1 MTKIKICGMKEARNT
16 AEVAS
21 LNVDFLGLIFAPSPR
36 QMSVKLAKKL
46 SKIIHDKGKLAI
58 GVFVDEDD
66 EFILNIA
73 KKVDLDGV
81 QIHKSISQ
89 NLFNRAKALN
99 LSVWQVVSV
108 GENLQIPRQ
117 IYADLVLFDTKG
129 ALKGGNGVSF
139 DWNLLSHYDKAFALA
154 GGIGIDNALQA
165 LKYKPAVLD
174 INSKVENQ
182 QGLKDVALLQ
192 ELLTKVGR

>member
-1 MTKIKICGMKEARNT
+1 MTKIKICGMKDAYNT

-21 LNVDFLGLIFAPSPR
+21 LNVDFLGLIFAVSPR
-36 QMSVKLAKKL
+36 QLGIKMAKKL
-46 SKIIHDKGKLAI
+46 SKIIHDKGKSAI
-58 GVFVDEDD
+58 GVFVNEDD
-66 EFILNIA
+66 EFIVNTA

-89 NLFNRAKALN
+89 SLFHTLKALN

-108 GENLQIPRQ
+108 GEDLQLPHQ

-139 DWNLLSHYDKAFALA
+139 DWNLLSHYNKAFALA
-154 GGIGIDNALQA
+154 GGIGTENVLQA